1 VTSST
6 ASPDRLRRLLREPL
20 LHFLVI
26 GVLVFGAWKVRHWDE
41 PSSPTEIRVGA
52 AELRWLHDTWLGQFG
67 HAPNLAEMQTAI
79 RGYVDEEMR
88 YREGL
93 ALGLDRD
100 DTIVRRRL
108 AQKYDF
114 TLGAQT
120 AGVNPTEVQLRE
132 YFAGNAGR
140 YPAPVLS
147 SFCQVYLGASREAL
161 QEAKVRLAAL
171 PPARRSDTLAPLG
184 PGDDLPFARC
194 RTRAAAADL
203 ARDFGEPFA
212 EVVSARLPL
221 GAWQGPVQSGYGYHL
236 VLVTA
241 RTQAGPMRLDAARPL
256 VEADWR
262 REQMEQ
268 ARAREDQ
275 DLRRRYHVTVDRTA
289 LTALTQAPP

>member
-1 VTSST
+1 MPTST
-6 ASPDRLRRLLREPL
+6 ASPGRLRRLLREPL
-20 LHFLVI
+20 VHFLLI
-26 GVLVFGAWKVRHWDE
+26 GLLVFGAWKLRHWDE

-52 AELRWLHDTWLGQFG
+52 SELRWLHDTWLGQFG
-67 HAPNLAEMQTAI
+67 HQPDAAEMQTAI

-114 TLGAQT
+114 TLGTQT
-120 AGVNPTEVQLRE
+120 AGVNPTEAQLRD
-132 YFAGNAGR
+132 YFARNAAR

-147 SFCQVYLGASREAL
+147 SFCQLYLGASQTAL
-161 QEAKVRLAAL
+161 QHARRRLAAL
-171 PPARRSDTLAPLG
+171 PPARRASPEAPLG
-184 PGDDLPFARC
+184 PGEDLPFERC
-194 RTRAAAADL
+194 RSRAAPADL
-203 ARDFGEPFA
+203 TRDFGPLFA
-212 EVVSARLPL
+212 EVVSARLPT

-241 RTQAGPMRLDAARPL
+241 RTGGGRMTLEAARPL

-268 ARAREDQ
+268 ARAREDR
-275 DLRRRYHVTVDRTA
+275 DLRRRYQVTVDRAALAA
-289 LTALTQAPP
+289 LTRAPP